1 MAKPLNFDAH
11 TLLPTAE
18 ERVAQG
24 TVQSADALVEALE
37 LLRALH
43 EHRVLHTLVR
53 LVQGGEGLAS
63 QALEVL
69 NEPGSV
75 RALRNG
81 LEGVKLL
88 GSVEPEALE
97 AVTGAL
103 ADGVREGARRVRGG
117 ERAGL
122 GELLSLA
129 RDPDVGLALGAL
141 VGVLRGF
148 GRGLRERQ
156 EAGQPEMERPDGVT
170 HR

>member
-1 MAKPLNFDAH
+1 MAKPLTFDPR
-11 TLLPTAE
+11 TLLPTPE
-18 ERVAQG
+18 ERLSGSAAE
-24 TVQSADALVEALE
+24 SADALVEALE
-37 LLRALH
+37 LLRVLH
-43 EHRVLHTLVR
+43 EHGVLHTLVR

-63 QALEVL
+63 QALEAL

-81 LEGVKLL
+81 LEGLKRL
-88 GSVEPEALE
+88 GSIEPEALE
-97 AVTGAL
+97 TVTGAL
-103 ADGVREGARRVRGG
+103 ADGVREGARRVRDG

-122 GELLSLA
+122 PELLSLA

-156 EAGQPEMERPDGVT
+156 EAGEVPHP
-170 HR
+170 

>member
-81 LEGVKLL
+81 LEGVK
-88 GSVEPEALE
+88 PA
-97 AVTGAL
+97 
-103 ADGVREGARRVRGG
+103 G
-117 ERAGL
+117 ERRTRSAGS
-122 GELLSLA
+122 GN
-129 RDPDVGLALGAL
+129 
-141 VGVLRGF
+141 
-148 GRGLRERQ
+148 GR
-156 EAGQPEMERPDGVT
+156 AG
-170 HR
+170 